1 MRFADISRTALRV
14 QYQIARIPLQLLDEQ
29 LMARLHADARL
40 RLFYQRSLGLLDAAV
55 GNVLDSPTLA
65 QRGAAKIE
73 RTEKLMRAADLDAEA
88 NATIA
93 KANSKLRNVRGAA
106 AQAAED
112 AHAETAQAAKR
123 AQDTADERK
132 RAARQTAEQRADA
145 AKKQADDSAA
155 IRKGAADAAKQV
167 EHTVIRAHE
176 KLAEADAQA
185 KLDDAQENRGVA
197 TRKRA
202 RANRLADLADEE
214 RAKRRS
220 AR

>member
-1 MRFADISRTALRV
+1 
-14 QYQIARIPLQLLDEQ
+14 
-29 LMARLHADARL
+29 
-40 RLFYQRSLGLLDAAV
+40 LGLLDAAV